1 MGIAD
6 HVLTVL
12 AVTDVQRSVRFYEAA
27 FGWPRRQDFPIYVEL
42 ELPGGCGLAFYER
55 GSFGINTGQVP
66 AAVPDGDLT
75 STELYLRCE
84 NLEEATLRLQSAG
97 ARELRPRTRKDWGD
111 DVAYFADPE
120 GNVIALA
127 KRMTSDD
134 QGPGQA

>member
-1 MGIAD
+1 MGSID

-12 AVTDVQRSVRFYEAA
+12 AVTDVQRSVAFYEQV

-42 ELPGGCGLAFYER
+42 ELPGGRGLAFYER

-66 AAVPDGDLT
+66 LAVADGALT

-84 NLEEATLRLQSAG
+84 DLDGTITRLVSAG
-97 ARELRPRTRKDWGD
+97 ARALRPRMRKDWGD

-120 GNVIALA
+120 GNVIAVA
-127 KRMTSDD
+127 QRMTSIT
-134 QGPGQA
+134 